1 MQIIPDRLDQIAD
14 QGIREHAAGYGDVI
28 DAAPEYQLVL
38 VRRKRPQRGLWRY
51 SPLVHLVGRDD
62 GHLFAHRLPA
72 TVATVT
78 KALAYMMPKPV
89 ADAIAR
95 GWPVQRQGDIW
106 AAGQPREGA
115 RADYIGLHIINGTRH
130 RVIDDGKPWAV
141 LRHDA
146 GQHPDV
152 ILWAGYR
159 WRLYRARSVG
169 GAGD

>member
-1 MQIIPDRLDQIAD
+1 MQDRLDQIAD
-14 QGIREHAAGYGDVI
+14 RGIREHAAGYGKVI
-28 DAAPEYQLVL
+28 DVAPEHQLVL
-38 VRRKRPQRGLWRY
+38 VCRRRPQRGLWRQ

-72 TVATVT
+72 TVGTVV
-78 KALAYMMPKPV
+78 KALQYMRPVPV
-89 ADAIAR
+89 AHAIAR

-106 AAGQPREGA
+106 AVGQPREGA
-115 RADYIGLHIINGTRH
+115 RCDFIGLHVIQGTRH
-130 RVIDDGKPWAV
+130 RIECDFTRPWAT

-169 GAGD
+169 GRGD

>member
-62 GHLFAHRLPA
+62 G
-72 TVATVT
+72 
-78 KALAYMMPKPV
+78 
-89 ADAIAR
+89 
-95 GWPVQRQGDIW
+95 
-106 AAGQPREGA
+106 
-115 RADYIGLHIINGTRH
+115 
-130 RVIDDGKPWAV
+130 KPWAV